1 MDEVAVRFV
10 GGPADGLLREL
21 PADANG
27 EPPAQ
32 WILRHPDGDQP
43 AGGAGPDHL
52 YARQARAGTGP
63 WTMRF
68 VRTYPLGVGE

>member
-1 MDEVAVRFV
+1 MGEVAVRFV

-21 PADANG
+21 PAGPDG
-27 EPPAQ
+27 DPPTQ
-32 WILRHPDGDQP
+32 WVVRHPDGDPP

-52 YARQARAGTGP
+52 YARHPRDGTGT

-68 VRTYPLGVGE
+68 VRTYPLGAGE